1 MNTRLL
7 AAAALC
13 VAMAGSTVL
22 GQIAPP
28 PTPTPAPTPKFVPPK
43 PRARPTINRAKAE
56 KKTIS
61 TLPDLPFEKLAV
73 RGEDG
78 RILPLKEQVSLAA
91 MKHNPTIQDVTANRI
106 MPVVLERRARN
117 VQVVLENL
125 DVIEEIDHG
134 LIDTVS
140 VQDMDTLT
148 RVTKII
154 ELLTP
159 HGTLVQELKGRKI
172 LSRIQAG
179 INDKIVQ
186 DYWKDISAQA
196 DAEHP
201 GDPIGGAI
209 EMTKMMFKDQA
220 FEVMQIY
227 NQLNLLV
234 GLHPSEVVAGIE
246 LTGEQQAA
254 MAGALKKLDGEL
266 TDDERIA
273 TAKAYLKPLT
283 IEQKRVVFKKAF
295 ELRPMDPIP
304 EPIKVKPNVGR
315 SLKPGDRKKPE

>member
-7 AAAALC
+7 AASALC
-13 VAMAGSTVL
+13 VALAGSTVL

-28 PTPTPAPTPKFVPPK
+28 PTPTPAPTPKFVPQKPK
-43 PRARPTINRAKAE
+43 PRPTTNRAKA
-56 KKTIS
+56 KKKKID

-73 RGEDG
+73 HGEDG

-91 MKHNPTIQDVTANRI
+91 MKHNPTIQDVTANKI
-106 MPVVLERRARN
+106 MPIVLERRARN
-117 VQVVLENL
+117 VKVVLENL
-125 DVIEEIDHG
+125 DVIEELDHG

-140 VQDMDTLT
+140 VQDMETLT

-159 HGTLVQELKGRKI
+159 QGTLVQELKGRKV

-209 EMTKMMFKDQA
+209 EMTKMMFKDQV

-234 GLHPSEVVAGIE
+234 GQHPAEVVAGIE

-254 MAGALKKLDGEL
+254 MADARNKLEGEL
-266 TDDERIA
+266 PDDERIA

-283 IEQKRVVFKKAF
+283 IDQKRVVLQKAF
-295 ELRPMDPIP
+295 ELRPMDPMP
-304 EPIKVKPNVGR
+304 EPIEVKPNVGQ
-315 SLKPGDRKKPE
+315 SLRPKGNKKPE